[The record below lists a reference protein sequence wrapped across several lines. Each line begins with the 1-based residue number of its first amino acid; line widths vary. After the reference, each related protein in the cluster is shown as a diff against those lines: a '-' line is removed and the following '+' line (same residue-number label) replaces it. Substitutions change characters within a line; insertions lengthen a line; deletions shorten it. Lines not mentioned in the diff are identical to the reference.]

1 MFPDDGTNVQMPTA
15 SSHYNTGGKPH
26 CPSIGQMLSI
36 FPLSVLLLVQGSSHN
51 ITANNT
57 DSSPRNGREMSE
69 IQSENG
75 GRERAREV
83 MSKLLNRIKL
93 EAGVRYSR

>member
-1 MFPDDGTNVQMPTA
+1 
-15 SSHYNTGGKPH
+15 
-26 CPSIGQMLSI
+26 
-36 FPLSVLLLVQGSSHN
+36 
-51 ITANNT
+51 
-57 DSSPRNGREMSE
+57 MSE